1 MIVCIRIESMAIRDA
16 VNIQLKLNPDIR
28 RLKMLL
34 EPFRDFTLEVV
45 PSGET
50 GRG

>member
-1 MIVCIRIESMAIRDA
+1 MNHEVETE
-16 VNIQLKLNPDIR
+16 
-28 RLKMLL
+28 LKMLL